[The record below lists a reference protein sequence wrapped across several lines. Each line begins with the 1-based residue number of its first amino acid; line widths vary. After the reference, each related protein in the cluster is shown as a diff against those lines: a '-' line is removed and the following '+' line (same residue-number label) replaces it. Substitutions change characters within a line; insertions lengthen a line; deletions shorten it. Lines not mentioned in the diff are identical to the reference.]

1 MFAKELQRHSQEKTV
16 PNIKRF
22 AFRSVWFYLAGL
34 QPSPPLPT
42 WWSDPLLV
50 VPSPLS
56 DQEEMRDLDA
66 DHDQDDVDDDEED
79 MVVLAA

>member
-1 MFAKELQRHSQEKTV
+1 MYPDPECLEL
-16 PNIKRF
+16 
-22 AFRSVWFYLAGL
+22 WFYLAGL

-42 WWSDPLLV
+42 WWSDPLMV
-50 VPSPLS
+50 VPNPLS

-66 DHDQDDVDDDEED
+66 DHDQDAVDDDEDD